1 MSLKL
6 LNVFVL
12 HSCSNCCSVSP
23 EVSLEKIQV
32 QVVYLRG
39 EGNMWETARTEHF
52 SELSHHPL
60 LPRSKGAG
68 IFAYSSLVE
77 GCSGGVN
84 SLEHIACYVQG

>member
-12 HSCSNCCSVSP
+12 YSCSNCCSVPP
-23 EVSLEKIQV
+23 EISLEKIQV

-52 SELSHHPL
+52 SELSYHPL

-68 IFAYSSLVE
+68 IFAYLSLK
-77 GCSGGVN
+77 GCSRGVN
-84 SLEHIACYVQG
+84 SLELIACYLQG

>member
-12 HSCSNCCSVSP
+12 YSCSNCCSVSP
-23 EVSLEKIQV
+23 EVSVEKI

-39 EGNMWETARTEHF
+39 EGNMWETTRTEHF

-68 IFAYSSLVE
+68 IFAYSSLK
-77 GCSGGVN
+77 GYPGGVN
-84 SLEHIACYVQG
+84 SLEHIACFVQG